1 MKFVVLLGDGMADYP
16 LKQLGERTPLAY
28 AQKPNMDKLAKV
40 STLGMVRTIPD
51 GFPPGSDVANL
62 SVLGY
67 EPEKYYTG
75 RSPLEAVSLGVEL
88 GENDVA
94 LRCNLVTLSAEPDYQ
109 DKTMVDYSSE
119 EITSDEAAQLIKAI
133 DDELGSPEFH
143 FYPGV
148 SYRHCLVWKNGLL
161 DLDLTPP
168 HDISDQKITRH
179 LPKGKG
185 AEIIFDLMKRS
196 TSILENHPV
205 NISRQQK
212 GLRPATSIWLWG
224 QGKKPALTLFKDRFS
239 VEGSVV
245 CAVDLIKGLGICAG
259 LEIINVPG
267 VTGNIHTNFQGKADA
282 AVQALKNGKDF
293 VYVHVEAPDEAGH
306 QGNINDKVKAI
317 EIIDEKVLGTILT
330 GLESLNDD
338 YRLMVLPDHPTPI
351 SIKTHTA
358 EIVPFMIYDS
368 RFRVT
373 SSATSYDEDNARA
386 TGVFVE
392 SGPELMAR
400 LIKG

>member
-1 MKFVVLLGDGMADYP
+1 MKYVVLLGDGMADYP
-16 LKQLGERTPLAY
+16 LKQLGGLTPLSY
-28 AQKPNMDKLAKV
+28 AQKPNMNRLAKNSV
-40 STLGMVRTIPD
+40 LGMVKTIPD

-67 EPEKYYTG
+67 APEEYYTG

-88 GENDVA
+88 GENDVS
-94 LRCNLVTLSAEPDYQ
+94 LRCNLVTLSAESDYQ

-119 EITSDEAAQLIKAI
+119 EITSDEAALLIKAI
-133 DDELGSPEFH
+133 DDELGSQEFH

-168 HDISDQKITRH
+168 HDISDQKITRY

-185 AEIIFDLMKRS
+185 VEVIFDLMKRS
-196 TSILENHPV
+196 TEILERHPV
-205 NISRQQK
+205 NIARLK
-212 GLRPATSIWLWG
+212 RGLRPATSIWLWG
-224 QGKKPALTLFKDRFS
+224 QGKKPALTLFKEKYT
-239 VEGSVV
+239 VEGAVV

-259 LEIINVPG
+259 LEVVNVPG

-282 AVQALKNGKDF
+282 AVQALKDGKDF
-293 VYVHVEAPDEAGH
+293 VYIHVEAPDEAGH
-306 QGNINDKVKAI
+306 QGNINDKLKAI

-338 YRLMVLPDHPTPI
+338 FRLMVLPDHPTPI

-368 RFRVT
+368 RFKI
-373 SSATSYDEDNARA
+373 SSFATGYDEVNARE